1 MQPNAA
7 QLRHDGRCSNQLR
20 SIRFKYNIFEYAAGS
35 IFFEL
40 GRNKILCA
48 VTMQSSVPL
57 FLRGKNSGW
66 LTAEYAML
74 PASTVVR
81 TQRESQTRRNGR
93 SIEISRF
100 IGRALRAVV
109 DVDVLGERTI
119 IVDCDVLQA
128 DGSTRTTCITASYLA
143 LQCAQEKWLRSK
155 TIEKPFLR
163 EGVVAVSVG
172 ILNGKA
178 ILDLDYAE
186 DSAVEA
192 DFNFVITQ
200 SGAIIEI
207 QGSVEK
213 KPIFW
218 NLFDDMRLLAMQGV
232 KQFFAHFKENTS
244 RVIFS
249 QKKYIKEAT
258 LKDEK
263 LPLFS
268 LKKRQLNL

>member
-1 MQPNAA
+1 MQPNA
-7 QLRHDGRCSNQLR
+7 QLRHDGRCSDQLR
-20 SIRFKYNIFEYAAGS
+20 SISFSYNIFEYAAGS
-35 IFFEL
+35 IFLEL
-40 GRNKILCA
+40 GKNKILCA
-48 VTMQSSVPL
+48 VTMQNSVPP

-74 PASTVVR
+74 PAATIVR
-81 TQRESQTRRNGR
+81 TQRESQVRRNGR

-119 IVDCDVLQA
+119 TVDCDVLQA
-128 DGSTRTTCITASYLA
+128 DGGTRTACITASYLA

-155 TIEKPFLR
+155 IIEKPFLR
-163 EGVVAVSVG
+163 EGVVAVSAG
-172 ILNGKA
+172 ILNGRA
-178 ILDLDYAE
+178 ILDLDYVE
-186 DSAVEA
+186 DSAIEA

-218 NLFDDMRLLAMQGV
+218 DLFDAMRLLAVQGA
-232 KQFFAHFKENTS
+232 KQLFVHCKKNKSNAIFLQKEH
-244 RVIFS
+244 
-249 QKKYIKEAT
+249 IKEAI
-258 LKDEK
+258 LKDKK

>member
-1 MQPNAA
+1 MQPNV
-7 QLRHDGRCSNQLR
+7 QLRHDGRCSDQLR
-20 SIRFKYNIFEYAAGS
+20 PIRFSYNIFEYAAGS
-35 IFFEL
+35 VFFEL
-40 GRNKILCA
+40 GKNKILCA
-48 VTMQSSVPL
+48 VTMQNSIPP

-74 PASTVVR
+74 PAATVMR
-81 TQRESQTRRNGR
+81 SQRESQIRRNGR

-128 DGSTRTTCITASYLA
+128 DGGTRTACITASYLA

-155 TIEKPFLR
+155 IIEKPFLR
-163 EGVVAVSVG
+163 EGIVAISAG

-186 DSAVEA
+186 DSTIEA

-200 SGAIIEI
+200 SGAIVEI

-213 KPIFW
+213 KPIGW
-218 NLFDDMRLLAMQGV
+218 DLFDGMRLIAVQGA
-232 KQFFAHFKENTS
+232 KQLFTHFKKNMSST
-244 RVIFS
+244 IFS
-249 QKKYIKEAT
+249 QKEYVKKTT
-258 LKDEK
+258 LQDEK
-263 LPLFS
+263 FPLFS